1 MSECNDIISDCT
13 NALMTAAKQEDIE
26 ESKQLK
32 ARIRDAAGNKEIFE
46 IRTQVIGARLQ
57 QLKQERALS
66 LCGPEPKLPYGMD
79 PITFAQLMRHIYEG
93 TTDVIIGNPNSIN
106 GKKIKTQIKN
116 IINSNPCLKKHTKI
130 R

>member
-1 MSECNDIISDCT
+1 
-13 NALMTAAKQEDIE
+13 MTAAKQEDIE

-79 PITFAQLMRHIYEG
+79 PLTFAQLVRHIYEG
-93 TTDVIIGNPNSIN
+93 TTEVIIGDSNSIS
-106 GKKIKTQIKN
+106 GKKIKTQINN
-116 IINSNPCLKKHTKI
+116 IIKCNPTLKKHVKE